1 MQPFASGVAS
11 VLMLHRFTE
20 TAAERGHQVSLLRE
34 QLATLRRKRYRL
46 IPLSQLLVELD
57 EPGRRLPPTVIF
69 TVDDGY
75 ADFAALA
82 APVFAEFDC
91 PVTVFLVTGFVD
103 GADWLWWDR
112 VRCAFERGKRK
123 TCVVAAGGETLS
135 YRWETTTDART
146 CASDLAVRLERVDDA
161 ERRAVVDA
169 LPAALEA
176 DVPERPTHEY
186 APLRWD
192 DVRALGRG
200 GNVTFGPHTVSHP
213 ILAQSTSD
221 ALDFEIA
228 ESWRRVREETDACT
242 PIFCYPNGQDYAVG
256 EREHAAVAGSGLTGA
271 VTTVPTYA
279 RAASRDSESWR
290 YRVPRF
296 ACPEEHLAFWS
307 IVSGIERIKAPIR
320 RLIRG

>member
-1 MQPFASGVAS
+1 MQPLASGVAS

-20 TAAERGHQVSLLRE
+20 SAATRGHPVALLRE

-46 IPLSQLLVELD
+46 ISLSQLFSELD
-57 EPGRRLPPTVIF
+57 EPGRPLPPTVVF

-75 ADFAALA
+75 ADFASLA

-112 VRCAFERGKRK
+112 VRCSFERGKRK
-123 TCVVAAGGETLS
+123 ACVVAANGETLS
-135 YRWETTTDART
+135 YRWETATDARA
-146 CASDLAVRLERVDDA
+146 CASELAIRLERVDDA
-161 ERRAVVDA
+161 ERRAIIDA

-176 DVPERPTHEY
+176 DVPDRPTCEY
-186 APLRWD
+186 APMRWD
-192 DVRALGRG
+192 DVRTLGHD

-213 ILAQSTSD
+213 ILTRSSAGE
-221 ALDFEIA
+221 LDFEIV

-242 PIFCYPNGQDYAVG
+242 PIFCYPNGQGYAVG
-256 EREHAAVAGSGLTGA
+256 ERERAAVAESGLAGA

-279 RAASRDSESWR
+279 RTAVRGNESWR
-290 YRVPRF
+290 YSLPRF
-296 ACPEEHLAFWS
+296 ACPEEYPPFWS

-320 RLIRG
+320 RFIRR